1 MQDKLLTENE
11 AANLLAL
18 SAKTLRRWRWAGKGP
33 EFVKLGGA
41 VRYRAEDIAA
51 FIEFGKLSPTSGS
64 DVNG

>member
-1 MQDKLLTENE
+1 MQDKLLTETE

-18 SAKTLRRWRWAGKGP
+18 SAKTLRRWRWAGLGP

-51 FIEFGKLSPTSGS
+51 FIEFGKMKPTASA